1 MTHTF
6 QFDPNTILGVASG
19 ASLKEIRDAY
29 HQKSLKH
36 HPDKGGDEWA
46 FRMVVRAYEV
56 LSTARVVNRATPPPA
71 TERRATPRPEPAPS
85 PRASWTSRFRPG
97 GGTTEAPVAAA
108 AATAAAAPS
117 TGAPAP
123 TAAGVGPAKPWAAGA
138 SPTADRDASN
148 LSGWGGGAPRPHTA
162 QALAELAHIVAV
174 ELLILRFELE
184 CSLDL
189 FARNPE
195 DRNLSCTLHITWPI
209 EELVERNEPIAD
221 SARTLAAINEA
232 FKNKAVRKHALT
244 KRSQDDGGR
253 FVGWLTYP
261 TAVMASEALEA
272 FRESLVG
279 QGITIEK
286 QVREMALPRQW

>member
-6 QFDPNTILGVASG
+6 QFDPNSILGVSSG

-46 FRMVVRAYEV
+46 FRMVVRSYEI
-56 LSTARVVNRATPPPA
+56 LSTARVVNRVAPPPA
-71 TERRATPRPEPAPS
+71 TERRATPRPEPTPK
-85 PRASWTSRFRPG
+85 PSWTSRFRPG
-97 GGTTEAPVAAA
+97 ASTTTPTATTAPHEATTARSATVPPSSSGGHPPFNPGAAA
-108 AATAAAAPS
+108 SAS
-117 TGAPAP
+117 T
-123 TAAGVGPAKPWAAGA
+123 
-138 SPTADRDASN
+138 DRDASN
-148 LSGWGGGAPRPHTA
+148 LSGWGGAARPHGTQTLEE
-162 QALAELAHIVAV
+162 QARIVTV

-195 DRNLSCTLHITWPI
+195 DRNLSCTLHITWPV
-209 EELVERNEPIAD
+209 EELAEQPGPLPD
-221 SARTLAAINEA
+221 TTRTLKALDEA
-232 FKNKAVRKHALT
+232 FKAKAVRKHALT
-244 KRSQDDGGR
+244 KRSQTDGGK

-272 FRESLVG
+272 FREALAP
-279 QGITIEK
+279 QGMTVEK

>member
-1 MTHTF
+1 M
-6 QFDPNTILGVASG
+6 
-19 ASLKEIRDAY
+19 
-29 HQKSLKH
+29 
-36 HPDKGGDEWA
+36 
-46 FRMVVRAYEV
+46 
-56 LSTARVVNRATPPPA
+56 VNRVSPPPS

-97 GGTTEAPVAAA
+97 GGTTDGPTVTAAA
-108 AATAAAAPS
+108 AATA
-117 TGAPAP
+117 TGTRASSATGMGP
-123 TAAGVGPAKPWAAGA
+123 TKPGA
-138 SPTADRDASN
+138 TATSPTADREATN
-148 LSGWGGGAPRPHTA
+148 LSGWGGVPRPHTA

-244 KRSQDDGGR
+244 KRSQDEGGR

-272 FRESLVG
+272 FREALVA

>member
-6 QFDPNTILGVASG
+6 QFDPNTILGVPTG
-19 ASLKEIRDAY
+19 ASLREIRDAY

-46 FRMVVRAYEV
+46 FRMVARAYEI
-56 LSTARVVNRATPPPA
+56 LSTARVVNRVSPPPA
-71 TERRATPRPEPAPS
+71 TERRATPRPDPAPTAR
-85 PRASWTSRFRPG
+85 PSWTSRFRPG
-97 GGTTEAPVAAA
+97 GGANPSDEATTTRSATVPPSSNGGQAPFNPGESKA
-108 AATAAAAPS
+108 S
-117 TGAPAP
+117 TGP
-123 TAAGVGPAKPWAAGA
+123 G
-138 SPTADRDASN
+138 RDATD
-148 LSGWGGGAPRPHTA
+148 LSGWGGAA
-162 QALAELAHIVAV
+162 QTHESKTPEELARIVAA

-195 DRNLSCTLHITWPI
+195 DRNLSCTLHLTWPLD
-209 EELVERNEPIAD
+209 ELVERAEPIPD
-221 SARTLAAINEA
+221 TARTLKALEEA
-232 FKNKAVRKHALT
+232 FKTKAVRKPALT
-244 KRSQDDGGR
+244 KRSQTEGGR

-272 FRESLVG
+272 FREALQAHGMTVD
-279 QGITIEK
+279 K

>member
-6 QFDPNTILGVASG
+6 QFDPNTILGVSSG

-46 FRMVVRAYEV
+46 FRMVVRAYEI
-56 LSTARVVNRATPPPA
+56 LSTARVVTRATPPPA
-71 TERRATPRPEPAPS
+71 TERRATPRPEPAPR
-85 PRASWTSRFRPG
+85 PSWASRFRPG
-97 GGTTEAPVAAA
+97 G
-108 AATAAAAPS
+108 S
-117 TGAPAP
+117 P
-123 TAAGVGPAKPWAAGA
+123 TA
-138 SPTADRDASN
+138 SPTATATASAPPTNGAGFATSSGAATGSNGSTKGPVAASDRDATN
-148 LSGWGGGAPRPHTA
+148 LSGWSGAPRSHTT

-209 EELVERNEPIAD
+209 EELVERKEPIVDAAKTLD
-221 SARTLAAINEA
+221 SIAEA
-232 FKNKAVRKHALT
+232 FKNKSVRKHALT
-244 KRSQDDGGR
+244 KRSQVDGGR

-272 FRESLVG
+272 FREALAT
-279 QGITIEK
+279 QGITVEK

>member
-6 QFDPNTILGVASG
+6 QFDPNTILGVSSG
-19 ASLKEIRDAY
+19 ASLHEIRDAY

-46 FRMVVRAYEV
+46 FRMVVRAYEI
-56 LSTARVVNRATPPPA
+56 LSTARVVNRASPPP
-71 TERRATPRPEPAPS
+71 TMDRRATPRPEPAPR
-85 PRASWTSRFRPG
+85 PSWSSRFRPG
-97 GGTTEAPVAAA
+97 GPTADGASAAPFSSGVHSPFGAAA
-108 AATAAAAPS
+108 GATASAEMGPTKAAAPNS
-117 TGAPAP
+117 
-123 TAAGVGPAKPWAAGA
+123 A
-138 SPTADRDASN
+138 SASMADREATN
-148 LSGWGGGAPRPHTA
+148 LSGWGGVHRPHTT

-189 FARNPE
+189 FARSPE

-209 EELVERNEPIAD
+209 EELVERREPIAD
-221 SARTLAAINEA
+221 AAKTLDAINEA

-244 KRSQDDGGR
+244 KRSHGDGGQ

-272 FRESLVG
+272 FREALVG
-279 QGITIEK
+279 RGITVEK

>member
-6 QFDPNTILGVASG
+6 QFDPNTILGVPSG
-19 ASLKEIRDAY
+19 ASLREIRDAY

-46 FRMVVRAYEV
+46 FRMVARAYEI
-56 LSTARVVNRATPPPA
+56 LSTARVVNRVSPPPT
-71 TERRATPRPEPAPS
+71 TERRATPRPDPAPAAR
-85 PRASWTSRFRPG
+85 PSWSSRFRPFG
-97 GGTTEAPVAAA
+97 ATTS
-108 AATAAAAPS
+108 ATAEATSTRSATVPPS
-117 TGAPAP
+117 SNGKHAS
-123 TAAGVGPAKPWAAGA
+123 AKPEAGKTSA
-138 SPTADRDASN
+138 GPDRDSTD
-148 LSGWGGGAPRPHTA
+148 LSGWGGAA
-162 QALAELAHIVAV
+162 QTHDSKTPEELARIVAA

-195 DRNLSCTLHITWPI
+195 DRNLSCTLHLTWPLD
-209 EELVERNEPIAD
+209 ELSERAEPIPDTAQLLK
-221 SARTLAAINEA
+221 ALEAA
-232 FKNKAVRKHALT
+232 FKTKAVRKQALT
-244 KRSQDDGGR
+244 KRSQTEGGR

-272 FRESLVG
+272 FREALQEHGMTV
-279 QGITIEK
+279 EK

>member
-19 ASLKEIRDAY
+19 ASLREIRDAY

-46 FRMVVRAYEV
+46 FRMVVRAYEI
-56 LSTARVVNRATPPPA
+56 LSTARVVNRVSPPPA
-71 TERRATPRPEPAPS
+71 HERRATPRPEPAP
-85 PRASWTSRFRPG
+85 RASWTSRFRPPSDG
-97 GGTTEAPVAAA
+97 
-108 AATAAAAPS
+108 AATSVPRAEARPS
-117 TGAPAP
+117 PGTNGAGAHRPADAP
-123 TAAGVGPAKPWAAGA
+123 TSPA
-138 SPTADRDASN
+138 ADREATN
-148 LSGWGGGAPRPHTA
+148 LSGWGGATRPHTA
-162 QALAELAHIVAV
+162 RALAELAHIVSV

-209 EELVERNEPIAD
+209 EELVERDEPIVDA
-221 SARTLAAINEA
+221 ARTLAAIDEA
-232 FKNKAVRKHALT
+232 FRNKAVRKHALT
-244 KRSQDDGGR
+244 KRSQADGGR

-272 FRESLVG
+272 FREALLA
-279 QGITIEK
+279 QGVTVEK

>member
-6 QFDPNTILGVASG
+6 QFDPNSILGVPSG
-19 ASLKEIRDAY
+19 ASLREIRDAY

-46 FRMVVRAYEV
+46 FRMVVRAYEI
-56 LSTARVVNRATPPPA
+56 LTTARVVNRAGVNPPPSSSSRPA
-71 TERRATPRPEPAPS
+71 ARPESSQS
-85 PRASWTSRFRPG
+85 PRASWTDRFRAGANP
-97 GGTTEAPVAAA
+97 TEATTSNARSSSS
-108 AATAAAAPS
+108 ATAPPFS
-117 TGAPAP
+117 NGSHPPFGESVKGSGGATSSEREA
-123 TAAGVGPAKPWAAGA
+123 T
-138 SPTADRDASN
+138 N
-148 LSGWGGGAPRPHTA
+148 LSGWGGAPRPHLT
-162 QALAELAHIVAV
+162 QALAELARIVAV

-189 FARNPE
+189 FARSPE
-195 DRNLSCTLHITWPI
+195 DRNLSCTLHITWPL

-221 SARTLAAINEA
+221 ASKLLSAIDGA

-244 KRSQDDGGR
+244 KRSHAEGGR

-272 FRESLVG
+272 FREALAVAG
-279 QGITIEK
+279 MTVEK